1 MYIYICI
8 YVFISVCVYI
18 YYIYIYIYISC
29 TLKIFSK
36 ILGNNGD
43 IILLQNISKE
53 NSI

>member
-1 MYIYICI
+1 MYLCI
-8 YVFISVCVYI
+8 YFCMCVYI
-18 YYIYIYIYISC
+18 LHIYIYISC